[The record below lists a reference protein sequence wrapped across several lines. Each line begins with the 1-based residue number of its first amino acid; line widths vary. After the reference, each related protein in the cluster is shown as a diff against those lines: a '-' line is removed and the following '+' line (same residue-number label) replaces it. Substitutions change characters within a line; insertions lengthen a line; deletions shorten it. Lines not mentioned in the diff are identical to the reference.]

1 MSSGLVLVLAGVW
14 VLFQVSKGDLVSRI
28 GLT

>member
-14 VLFQVSKGDLVSRI
+14 VLFQVSKGDLVARI